1 VEDVVSDV
9 KNGYISIR
17 QAEND
22 FGVVLNPQTLEV
34 ERVLGRGGGG

>member
-22 FGVVLNPQTLEV
+22 FGVVVNPATLEV
-34 ERVLGRGGGG
+34 ERVVR